1 MSTVRQKIR
10 KVLDARFDL
19 DGSED
24 ASNSDI
30 VGWTRHYV
38 STFIDTNGNP
48 DPSAAYIG
56 YANHF
61 VSGLLQPH
69 QDGVDVNHVNQTAA
83 ISTNPP
89 AEIGLKHYKHQMQAM
104 KSISFPD
111 TMADDFPSNASSSL
125 GVIGT
130 DGFLANPSNPFATV
144 LSHPTGI
151 SMGELRGFEYHRNS
165 DSIWPSS
172 TQTGQQGQER
182 LHNTL
187 AIGIGEPTGGGTGTA

>member
-19 DGSED
+19 DSSED

-38 STFIDTNGNP
+38 STFA
-48 DPSAAYIG
+48 DPSTAYTG

-69 QDGVDVNHVNQTAA
+69 QDGVDVNHVNQTAV
-83 ISTNPP
+83 ISSNPP

-104 KSISFPD
+104 KSTTYPVN
-111 TMADDFPSNASSSL
+111 MAGDNPGPSGTASSSL

-130 DGFLANPSNPFATV
+130 DGYVVFSGTNTSVLA
-144 LSHPTGI
+144 HPTGI

-187 AIGIGEPTGGGTGTA
+187 AIGIGEPTGGGGVSS